1 MGKHATQGRS
11 LVGHKN
17 QTLKHG
23 ARHAANVRVYNAAS
37 MASEVTTDYM
47 PVMDMPELPRKSPFT
62 GINPVYG
69 QDFTRTGNNV
79 YKLRVRDNAGLD
91 CYIGLMRQT
100 VKPKDGKAFGI
111 WVASY
116 AGYKFPL
123 LSNKGQALG
132 FADAKAKLMQVLI
145 ADLSVARPQRVFAAD
160 KKIKTPKAY
169 VGGLVEMLVCQVT
182 LEPVRVCDCGH
193 HNH

>member
-1 MGKHATQGRS
+1 MGKHATIGNSQ
-11 LVGHKN
+11 VGHKN

-23 ARHAANVRVYNAAS
+23 AKHAANSRVYMAAS
-37 MASEVTTDYM
+37 LASKVTTDYM
-47 PVMDMPELPRKSPFT
+47 PVMDMPDLPRKSPFT

-69 QDFTRTGNNV
+69 SDWSKTGSST

-132 FADAKAKLMQVLI
+132 FADAKSKLMQVLI
-145 ADLSVARPQRVFAAD
+145 ADLSVSPPGRVFAAD
-160 KKIKTPKAY
+160 KVVKAAKAY
-169 VGGLVEMLVCQVT
+169 TGGMIEMLVCQFT
-182 LEPVRVCDCGH
+182 LEPKRVCDCQHCG
-193 HNH
+193 N